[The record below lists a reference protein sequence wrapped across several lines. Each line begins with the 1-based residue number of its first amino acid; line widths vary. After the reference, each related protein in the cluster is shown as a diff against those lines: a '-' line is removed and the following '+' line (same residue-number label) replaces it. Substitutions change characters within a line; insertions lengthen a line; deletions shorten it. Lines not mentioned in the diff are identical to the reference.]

1 MNENLLIE
9 TTIREYL
16 ELLKSGSDQNKL
28 KEISDLL
35 SSKVQN
41 FTGGFDLALFQLVKD
56 QIIIKGKWLKN
67 YLLFSQNKLP
77 EYQENMIR
85 YFERD
90 KELQEEI
97 DRKTKQKDKEE
108 TDPYKS
114 FLEWLLVLKK
124 YYGSDIDQSNDL
136 LYLVSATE
144 QMMKSFENQKQQ
156 IEQQKGNK

>member
-16 ELLKSGSDQNKL
+16 DLLKTCNDPNKL

-41 FTGGFDLALFQLVKD
+41 FTGGFDLALFQLQKD
-56 QIIIKGKWLKN
+56 
-67 YLLFSQNKLP
+67 YLLILAKSLIAMLEFDEEKRLSYLN
-77 EYQENMIR
+77 R
-85 YFERD
+85 AD
-90 KELQEEI
+90 ELKKEI
-97 DRKTKQKDKEE
+97 DRKTAQKGKEE
-108 TDPYKS
+108 TNPYKS

-144 QMMKSFENQKQQ
+144 QMMKFYESQKQQ
-156 IEQQKGNK
+156 IENQKGKK

>member
-1 MNENLLIE
+1 MNKNLLIE

-35 SSKVQN
+35 SLNVQN
-41 FTGGFDLALFQLVKD
+41 FTGGFDLALFQLQKD
-56 QIIIKGKWLKN
+56 YILILAKSLIAMLEFDEEKRLSYLNRAEELK
-67 YLLFSQNKLP
+67 K
-77 EYQENMIR
+77 
-85 YFERD
+85 
-90 KELQEEI
+90 EI
-97 DRKTKQKDKEE
+97 DRKTAQKGKEE
-108 TDPYKS
+108 MNPYKS

-144 QMMKSFENQKQQ
+144 QMMKFYENQKQQ
-156 IEQQKGNK
+156 IEQQKGKK

>member
-16 ELLKSGSDQNKL
+16 ELLKSGSDPNKL

-41 FTGGFDLALFQLVKD
+41 FTGGFDLALFQLQKD
-56 QIIIKGKWLKN
+56 
-67 YLLFSQNKLP
+67 YLLILAKSLIAMLEFDEEKRL
-77 EYQENMIR
+77 R
-85 YFERD
+85 YLNRAEELKEQID
-90 KELQEEI
+90 K
-97 DRKTKQKDKEE
+97 KTAQKGKEE
-108 TDPYKS
+108 TNPYKS

-144 QMMKSFENQKQQ
+144 QMMKFYENQKQQ
-156 IEQQKGNK
+156 IEQQKGKK

>member
-16 ELLKSGSDQNKL
+16 ELLKTGYDQSKL

-41 FTGGFDLALFQLVKD
+41 FTGGFDLALFQLQKD
-56 QIIIKGKWLKN
+56 
-67 YLLFSQNKLP
+67 YLLILSKSLIAMLEFDEEKRL
-77 EYQENMIR
+77 R
-85 YFERD
+85 YLNRAD
-90 KELQEEI
+90 ELKKEI
-97 DRKTKQKDKEE
+97 DRKTAQKGKDE

-156 IEQQKGNK
+156 IEQQKGKK

>member
-9 TTIREYL
+9 TTIRKYL
-16 ELLKSGSDQNKL
+16 ELLKTGSDQNKL

-41 FTGGFDLALFQLVKD
+41 FTGGFDLALFQLQKD
-56 QIIIKGKWLKN
+56 
-67 YLLFSQNKLP
+67 YLLILSKSLIAMLEFDEEKRF
-77 EYQENMIR
+77 R
-85 YFERD
+85 YLNRAE
-90 KELQEEI
+90 ELKKEI
-97 DRKTKQKDKEE
+97 DRKTAQKGKEE
-108 TDPYKS
+108 TNPYKS

-144 QMMKSFENQKQQ
+144 QMMKSFESQKQQ
-156 IEQQKGNK
+156 IEQQKGKK